1 MKIET
6 HINQF
11 YKPKETPTL
20 AGRHRLIH
28 WYNLAGYYTLIIPFK
43 LKKRYDGKG
52 WENDVF
58 MFQKLLCLVIWWPL
72 SWVICVFEI
81 LTVLVSFFTENNQPK
96 IGHPVTNRPGT
107 KGTWDYDDSA
117 TYNKAYFVNENYITE
132 NTGPE
137 ICQPEKY
144 FEFAYLILHLALQ
157 VKFYLVVMRKR
168 KQLEK
173 LFNDVS
179 AFSLFQPTES
189 SGPLKSKS
197 FKWTTMLLR
206 LYMAYM
212 HVACIALAILRKL
225 YFGQTIQTN
234 IPLGKQFSTAI
245 ETGRNRFF
253 VGHKISCA
261 VKLYKD
267 NICDNI
273 YSTENIIIGSVELA
287 LQFIRIWNDLF
298 VSMFF
303 FGALPLTFWSA
314 SKRFQLYCSGIY
326 RSRAGSPILNKAFN
340 SQQADLIVEKYEQ
353 LRNLVISLNSVWSTP
368 ALLFVLDTLLTVV
381 LRVTLALTSKN
392 TWHLLYTGNLALF
405 LIVLLVMLAEGRII
419 NAAFKQW
426 LCDRYIREQVFG
438 QKKDLLEW
446 LEKDLDARP
455 VGIGSVGVYE
465 VRNDQLEKVFVQR
478 VRAENTSV
486 VIYVKDIDKENESPS
501 AQKRFHLFHWYFLAG
516 YYTLFVP
523 FKIRKRRNGIGW
535 ETKSF
540 TVQKWFSLLIWW
552 PLALVF
558 GITDLIGRLKVF
570 YGSRGNKGNTGAWHY
585 FDIADFIFSQALPLT
600 FYWILVSKIEKLERL
615 FDDVS
620 AFSLFHPTEHL
631 VPPSTRLS
639 KWKKWFL
646 NAYMLYVVFASILLM
661 VVMRFA
667 YKFSLQATIV
677 SGRERFFLGDME
689 RRVAL
694 VNESSPLDTD
704 DMYSIEN
711 IVVASVEL
719 VLKIICFCNEAY
731 TIMLFNVV
739 LPVTFWYASK
749 RFQLYISGIYTP
761 RAGSPPLNTTN
772 NSLHADRVFQKHEEL
787 RNLVTSLNS
796 IWSTSILYYMF
807 GILLGIVIN
816 LNEVIASGNILEIF
830 QTVNLLLFYLVSL
843 VLMAEGRRMNASM
856 KLWLWD
862 RHIREQVFAQ
872 RKADLEW
879 LERYLDI
886 GQVGI
891 GNLGTYEI
899 SYGFLIQMLV
909 FTVTVF
915 LITF

>member
-1 MKIET
+1 MVAEG
-6 HINQF
+6 
-11 YKPKETPTL
+11 L
-20 AGRHRLIH
+20 GSRAGWDWFNRS
-28 WYNLAGYYTLIIPFK
+28 
-43 LKKRYDGKG
+43 
-52 WENDVF
+52 
-58 MFQKLLCLVIWWPL
+58 LLCLVIWWPL
-72 SWVICVFEI
+72 SWVICVFEL
-81 LTVLVSFFTENNQPK
+81 LTVLLSFFTGNNQTK
-96 IGHPVTNRPGT
+96 IGDPVTYRPVTYRPGT
-107 KGTWDYDDSA
+107 KGTWDYDDIESSQ
-117 TYNKAYFVNENYITE
+117 KAYFVNENYITE
-132 NTGPE
+132 DNGSE
-137 ICQPEKY
+137 IRQPQKY

-189 SGPLKSKS
+189 SGPLKSRD

-225 YFGQTIQTN
+225 YFGQTIRTI
-234 IPLGKQFSTAI
+234 IPIGKQFSTAI

-326 RSRAGSPILNKAFN
+326 RSRAGYPILNKAFN
-340 SQQADLIVEKYEQ
+340 PQQADLIVEKYEQ
-353 LRNLVISLNSVWSTP
+353 LRNLVGSLNSEWST
-368 ALLFVLDTLLTVV
+368 ATLLFVLDTLLTVV
-381 LRVTLALTSKN
+381 LRVNLALTSKN
-392 TWHLLYTGNLALF
+392 TWHLLYTGNLTLF
-405 LIVLLVMLAEGRII
+405 LIVSLVMLAEGRRI
-419 NAAFKQW
+419 NAAFKHW

-438 QKKDLLEW
+438 QRKNLLEW
-446 LEKDLDARP
+446 LEKDLDVRP
-455 VGIGSVGVYE
+455 VGIGSIGVYE
-465 VRNDQLEKVFVQR
+465 ISNDQLEKVFVQR
-478 VRAENTSV
+478 VRAENTLV
-486 VIYVKDIDKENESPS
+486 EIYVKDIHKQNEIPA

-516 YYTLFVP
+516 YYTLIVP
-523 FKIRKRRNGIGW
+523 FKIRKRRDGIGW

-540 TVQKWFSLLIWW
+540 IVQKWFSLLIWW

-558 GITDLIGRLKVF
+558 GITDLIQRLKVF

-585 FDIADFIFSQALPLT
+585 FDIADFIFMQAMFLT
-600 FYWILVSKIEKLERL
+600 FYWILVSKREKLERL

-620 AFSLFHPTEHL
+620 AFSLFHPTERL

-646 NAYMLYVVFASILLM
+646 NAYILYVAFATILLM
-661 VVMRFA
+661 VVLRFA
-667 YKFSLQATIV
+667 YKFSLQATIT
-677 SGRERFFLGDME
+677 SGRERFLLGDME

-719 VLKIICFCNEAY
+719 VLKFIGFCNEAF
-731 TIMLFNVV
+731 TIMLFYVV
-739 LPVTFWYASK
+739 LPITFWCASK
-749 RFQLYISGIYTP
+749 RFQLYISGVYTP
-761 RAGSPPLNTTN
+761 RAGSTPLNTTN
-772 NSLHADRVFQKHEEL
+772 NSLLADRVLQKHEEL
-787 RNLVTSLNS
+787 RNLVASLNS
-796 IWSTSILYYMF
+796 IWSTSILYYIF
-807 GILLGIVIN
+807 GILLGIIMN
-816 LNEVIASGNILEIF
+816 LNEMIASGDILQIA
-830 QTVNLLLFYLVSL
+830 QIVNLILFYLVSL

-862 RHIREQVFAQ
+862 RYIREQVFAQ
-872 RKADLEW
+872 RKTELEW

-899 SYGFLIQMLV
+899 SYGFLIQMLI